1 MSQIELHKKIDD
13 LIKLPPSEMV
23 SNLIVVND
31 DAKIYFYSQVTED
44 WLDWLWEQGFLNS
57 IKSTPADK
65 TKYSY
70 QMPELEYLVRMAEKL
85 PEKVTDI
92 ILEVNSSADSFNPEV
107 IDRFLWIAS
116 ILSAEQIAR
125 LVPKIEQENWVKLMA
140 DFRHWGFEYEKIL
153 GRLLEAKDYENLLKL
168 SEVVLS
174 VRDIDEKKVANG
186 YRSDNPFYF
195 SELPYTKVFEYL
207 EQIPQEYYEKALALT
222 ISVLAKIVLL
232 SEPTDGDDIFEI
244 RDAFHF
250 YDLNFFTLEPNQ
262 KDYVSYHDDV
272 QELAAAIKVFL
283 TGLIKQYCEQ
293 NSAEARRIYEQ
304 YIATLPDSR
313 EMYRLKLYTVSLCH
327 DEFKKEI
334 KDFLFNIFKYENP
347 WNLISGAE
355 YEELIISS
363 FSILTEEERI
373 EYISKVI
380 ALFGKE
386 DGDKPAGKDLL
397 SAAYKFLT
405 EEEKQIATEKFG
417 SLTENY
423 KPMAS
428 MSQMYAGTVIPQA
441 PDDPVWDGPV
451 AEIVEKLKTDWSP
464 DNITKIYPEKDY
476 LHPTDADGVSDRL
489 KSEMVKRTQ
498 DYLDNAELFFDRDIL
513 DSHYT
518 YTYLRG
524 IENLSRD
531 KKLTTDHDLSKV
543 LLFIENICESGTG
556 SAFENEK
563 NKKGGLRWLANWGAV
578 HKAISDVIRQLL
590 TGQPEGLLIDFIA
603 QRNNLLKII
612 GYLLE
617 HPDPTTEEENVETA
631 KSKVKAAGNDE
642 YEANDPFTTAIN
654 SVRGRAFESLI
665 SFIFHDGKR
674 LAAAGVKIAEDVKA
688 LYEQTLDKEDT
699 QSLMFMFGHYLPSL
713 YFRDMEW
720 IYGLLS
726 KIFSLEAEDKDLY
739 LAAWEGYLANNLYQ
753 EMFNDEKF
761 IELYERA
768 IALSSDE
775 YTKRRYFRNLDEG
788 VANHLALAFMYY
800 DDFSFDSS
808 LFKLF
813 WSTQNKE
820 RHSHFISFLGRA
832 FVSGDNA
839 QANILLK
846 ENETARKKLV
856 DFWDWVLEQP
866 IDPGSLTEFG
876 YWLKK
881 KKQLFDMQWL
891 ASHVRITIEKTGGN
905 IDWGYGLMTSIND
918 LAKSAPED
926 TLQILRLMI
935 LQGGIK
941 GNKQNYIA
949 SYTNDE
955 WLEAFRILYNTPETK
970 DGTYKLVDDLIREG
984 GRTFWKFKDV
994 LK

>member
-1 MSQIELHKKIDD
+1 MKQSLIQLDPKKIKDI
-13 LIKLPPSEMV
+13 IKLNPDSRQ
-23 SNLIVVND
+23 
-31 DAKIYFYSQVTED
+31 YFYSQADEQI
-44 WLDWLWEQGFLNS
+44 LDWLLTNGFLEP
-57 IKSTPADK
+57 IKAKVEDV

-70 QMPELEYLVRMAEKL
+70 QMPELEYLVRVAEKL

-107 IDRFLWIAS
+107 VDRFLWIAS
-116 ILSAEQIAR
+116 ILPAEQIAR
-125 LVPKIEQENWVKLMA
+125 LVSKIEQENWVKLMA

-153 GRLLEAKDYENLLKL
+153 GKLLKAKEYDNLLKL

-174 VRDIDEKKVANG
+174 VRGKDEKKVSNG

-195 SELPYTKVFEYL
+195 TELPYTKVFEYL
-207 EQIPQEYYEKALALT
+207 VQIPQEYYEKALALT
-222 ISVLAKIVLL
+222 TGVLSKIVLL
-232 SEPTDGDDIFEI
+232 NGPADDDDIFKI
-244 RDAFHF
+244 KDAFHF
-250 YDLNFFTLEPNQ
+250 YDVNFFTLEPNQ
-262 KDYVSYHDDV
+262 KDYVTYHDDV
-272 QELAAAIKVFL
+272 QELAAAIKFFL

-293 NSAEARRIYEQ
+293 DPAEARRIYEQ

-327 DEFKKEI
+327 NEFSKEI

-363 FSILTEEERI
+363 FSVLTDEERRD
-373 EYISKVI
+373 YIAKVV

-386 DGDKPAGKDLL
+386 GGDKPAGKDLL
-397 SAAYKFLT
+397 SAAYQYLT
-405 EEEKQIATEKFG
+405 DEEKQVATNKFG
-417 SLTENY
+417 ALAENY

-428 MSQMYAGTVIPQA
+428 VSQMYAGTVVPQA
-441 PDDPVWDGPV
+441 PEDPVWDGPITS
-451 AEIVEKLKTDWSP
+451 IVEKLRTDWSP
-464 DNITKIYPEKDY
+464 ENITKIYPETDY
-476 LHPTDADGVSDRL
+476 LRPTDADGVSDRL

-498 DYLDNAELFFDRDIL
+498 DYLDSAELFFDRDNL

-518 YTYLRG
+518 YSYLRG
-524 IENLSRD
+524 IESLLRD
-531 KKLTTDHDLSKV
+531 KKLTTGNDLSKV
-543 LLFIENICESGTG
+543 FLLIKKICDSGAG
-556 SAFENEK
+556 NDFEDEK

-578 HKAISDVIRQLL
+578 HMAISDVLRQLFASQS
-590 TGQPEGLLIDFIA
+590 GELLIDFA
-603 QRNNLLKII
+603 ARRDDLLKII
-612 GYLLE
+612 AYLLE
-617 HPDPTTEEENVETA
+617 HPDPTIEEENVETA
-631 KSKVKAAGNDE
+631 KSKIKTAGNDE
-642 YEANDPFTTAIN
+642 YAANDPFTTAIN
-654 SVRGRAFESLI
+654 SVRGRTFESFV

-674 LAAAGVKIAEDVKA
+674 LESSGVKIAEDVKV
-688 LYEQTLDKEDT
+688 LYEKTLAKENT

-713 YFRDMEW
+713 YFRDTEW
-720 IYGLLS
+720 IRGLLP
-726 KIFSLEAEDKDLY
+726 KIFSSDPVYKDLY
-739 LAAWEGYLANNLYQ
+739 LAAWEGYLSNNLYQ
-753 EMFNDEKF
+753 EMFNDEMFVK
-761 IELYERA
+761 LYERA
-768 IALSSDE
+768 ITLSSDE

-788 VANHLALAFMYY
+788 LANHLALAFMYY
-800 DDFSFDSS
+800 DDFGFNKP

-813 WSTQNKE
+813 WSTLNKE
-820 RHSHFISFLGRA
+820 RHGHFISFLGRS

-839 QANILLK
+839 QANALLK

-891 ASHVRITIEKTGGN
+891 ASHVRVTIEKTGGN

-918 LAKSAPED
+918 LAKSAPKD

-955 WLEAFRILYNTPETK
+955 WLEAFRILYNSPETK

-994 LK
+994 IK